1 MYKMTKKVEYALIA
15 LQHLQHLAEDEL
27 VATREIAE
35 TYSIPQEIL
44 AKTLQLMTRLDY
56 IEAIKGAQ
64 GGYRLKTSLD
74 VVNLADFIEAME
86 GPIGMVDCNLKTEC
100 SQIKLCNIR
109 LPIKRIN
116 DNIHSLFSNIK
127 LSEITCGTPEEK

>member
-1 MYKMTKKVEYALIA
+1 MTKKAEYALIA
-15 LQHLQHLAEDEL
+15 LQHLQQLADDEL
-27 VATREIAE
+27 ATTREIAE
-35 TYSIPQEIL
+35 IYSIPQEIL

-64 GGYRLKTSLD
+64 GGYRLKAMLD
-74 VVNLADFIEAME
+74 SVSLADFIESME
-86 GPIGMVDCNLKTEC
+86 GPIGMVDCNIKTDC

-109 LPIKRIN
+109 LPIKKIN

-127 LSEITCGTPEEK
+127 LSDITCGTSE